1 MRLTASSEVP
11 KYLTVVW
18 QPVAFSN
25 GVTQSVFGSLVPS
38 SAYPGQART
47 LTAPSL
53 VPSFLAI
60 GTSGALKPVLPAV
73 LSPSLLPPQPTA
85 VSSTAAVAATSFQ
98 WWFMRTPWWV
108 GRRRGARPGAPRR
121 G

>member
-11 KYLTVVW
+11 KYFTVVW
-18 QPVAFSN
+18 QPVPFSN

-53 VPSFLAI
+53 VPSDFAI
-60 GTSGALKPVLPAV
+60 ATSGALKPLLPV
-73 LSPSLLPPQPTA
+73 LSPSLPLLPQPAA
-85 VSSTAAVAATSFQ
+85 VTSTAAVAATSFQ
-98 WWFMRTPWWV
+98 LFLMRTPWWV
-108 GRRRGARPGAPRR
+108 GRRAAPGPR
-121 G
+121 